1 MRRTK
6 SALRHGSPIF
16 IMADNLEFGRVWPSR
31 QQGPDDIADMDELD
45 EQLWSACSRGDQALA
60 VTQLNG
66 GANIEQEDG
75 WWGRTPIM
83 AASEKGHLDVMKML
97 HGRGANVHV
106 QDNRG
111 ANALMLAALNG
122 HADVATFLVTECGAD
137 VNAVG
142 DEGFTALHWAAHE
155 GFLDIVKMLQTHGKF
170 DSKLVQR
177 LATKA
182 PTKQQHIRINFD
194 SM

>member
-1 MRRTK
+1 M
-6 SALRHGSPIF
+6 I
-16 IMADNLEFGRVWPSR
+16 
-31 QQGPDDIADMDELD
+31 
-45 EQLWSACSRGDQALA
+45 
-60 VTQLNG
+60 QLNG
-66 GANIEQEDG
+66 GANIEHEGGQ
-75 WWGRTPIM
+75 WGRTPIM
-83 AASEKGHLDVMKML
+83 AASEKGHLYVVKML

-111 ANALMLAALNG
+111 YNALMLAALKG
-122 HADVATFLVTECGAD
+122 HADVATFLVTECGSN
-137 VNAVG
+137 VNAWAMKKI
-142 DEGFTALHWAAHE
+142 TALHWAAQG

-170 DSKLVQR
+170 DSELVQR